1 MNRSLEETYKS
12 TGRREGRILGRRT
25 LLRTVGA
32 AGIGLA
38 ASKSASA
45 TDSDNPTEIDSC
57 AVIDEPGEYE
67 IVSDITPDLI
77 EAPGCIVITADD
89 VYLNGNGYTIDI
101 RDAEFERVGF
111 YEDPRAIAVNPFALE
126 RDVTILDDV
135 VIENVDILGGS
146 GGIEYTFTGGR
157 TTGITVRESGSGIRI
172 RFQGPSVE
180 QCTLED
186 NITGIDLQGD
196 PDVYGGTGSTI
207 DHCTIQRN
215 RSTGVFVGHEMS
227 STITACRVLRNGIG
241 VLESVFG
248 GGSQI
253 RDSNI
258 CFNEHYG
265 VSNIDTP
272 ADDEFPEFSNI
283 TDAIENYWGA
293 ANGPSSFG
301 DPPTSFTDP
310 ETGRPADGDGDVISE
325 SLDPGVSN
333 VRFDPFLEEPN
344 RDAGDRR

>member
-12 TGRREGRILGRRT
+12 AERREGRIFGRRT

-38 ASKSASA
+38 AGKSASA

-57 AVIDEPGEYE
+57 TVIDEPGEYE

-77 EAPGCIVITADD
+77 EAPGCIVITSDD
-89 VYLNGNGYTIDI
+89 VYLNGNGHTIDI
-101 RDAEFERVGF
+101 RDAEFERIGF
-111 YEDPRAIAVNPFALE
+111 YSNPNAIAVNPFALE
-126 RDVTILDDV
+126 RDGTILDNV
-135 VIENVDILGGS
+135 VIENVEILGGS
-146 GGIEYTFTGGR
+146 AGIQYTFAGGR
-157 TTGITVRESGSGIRI
+157 ATGITVRQSGHGIRV
-172 RFQGPSVE
+172 RFEGPSLE
-180 QCTLED
+180 YCTLED
-186 NITGIDLQGD
+186 NLGGVFLYGD
-196 PDVYGGTGSTI
+196 YDVYGGTGINI

-215 RSTGVFVGHEMS
+215 RNTGIFVGQLMGS
-227 STITACRVLRNGIG
+227 RITACRILRNGVG
-241 VLESVFG
+241 VLETFLG
-248 GGSQI
+248 GGSEI

-265 VSNIDTP
+265 VWNMDSP
-272 ADDEFPEFSNI
+272 ADDEFPEFSNV
-283 TDAIENYWGA
+283 TDAIENYWGV

-301 DPPTSFTDP
+301 DPSTPLTDP
-310 ETGRPADGDGDVISE
+310 ETGRPADGDGDAVSE

-333 VRFDPFLEEPN
+333 IRFDPFLEEPN